1 MRCIVMSPVFST
13 TMQLRQSLPAG
24 ISLIRYEFH
33 QQFSIRYVP
42 LRRIL
47 TMRGW
52 CRRIGTPFPHRV
64 LTRLGAPRLASA
76 MSREMSGGVCAG
88 DNAVR

>member
-24 ISLIRYEFH
+24 ISLIRHEFH

-47 TMRGW
+47 TMRGLVPSYW
-52 CRRIGTPFPHRV
+52 NAIP
-64 LTRLGAPRLASA
+64 ASSPDSA
-76 MSREMSGGVCAG
+76 GRSAFGVG
-88 DNAVR
+88 NVS